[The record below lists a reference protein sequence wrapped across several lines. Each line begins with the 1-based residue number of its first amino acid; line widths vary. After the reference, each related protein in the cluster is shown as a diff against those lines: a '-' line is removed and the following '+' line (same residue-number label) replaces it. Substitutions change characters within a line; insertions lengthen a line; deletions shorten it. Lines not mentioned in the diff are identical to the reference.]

1 MAGLSRHDPGRVR
14 RPPFLGSADALEA
27 PPTLAELR
35 DYRRGAGVP
44 WYRGVAV
51 IGIGSLLGAALV
63 VCAAI
68 LLARAIDPVGLP
80 PAARLALLLVP
91 LSWTLLIL
99 GGFAWWLRWRLRDVR
114 LRRFARANGLGFVDR
129 AASGTLDWRVARTG
143 LGFPKDMV
151 NVERAAVLA
160 DGIVLARNQPV
171 AKPGGGSGF
180 RRPFAFAQ
188 LALPS
193 EVPHIVLKNRR
204 SRVLAL
210 AGLGLGNRAVLSL
223 EGDFDRY
230 FTLFCPAGYERDALE
245 IFTPDVMAALI
256 DVANDCEVE
265 LVDDR
270 LLLYFRFGLPLWKPE
285 TMDRVQAALALLRD
299 RFARQTIGYRDERAA
314 HPPGVAAGSG
324 AASASGRGI
333 ALAGRRTTSGTG
345 MPAAA
350 VVATAAV
357 LLLSAVVTA
366 LSVLVLPQL

>member
-1 MAGLSRHDPGRVR
+1 M
-14 RPPFLGSADALEA
+14 LEA

-44 WYRGVAV
+44 WHRGVAV
-51 IGIGSLLGAALV
+51 IAIGSLLGAALV
-63 VCAAI
+63 VCVAI
-68 LLARAIDPVGLP
+68 LLARAIDPAGIP
-80 PAARLALLLVP
+80 PLARPVLLLVP

-99 GGFAWWLRWRLRDVR
+99 GGFVWWLRWRLRDVR

-129 AASGTLDWRVARTG
+129 AASGTLEWRVARTG

-151 NVERAAVLA
+151 NVERAAVHA
-160 DGIVLARNQPV
+160 DGVVLARNQSV
-171 AKPGGGSGF
+171 AKPGGGTGF

-188 LALPS
+188 LDLPR

-210 AGLGLGNRAVLSL
+210 TGLGLGNRVVLSL

-245 IFTPDVMAALI
+245 IFTPDVMVALI
-256 DVANDCEVE
+256 DVASDCEVE
-265 LVDDR
+265 LVDDH
-270 LLLYFRFGLPLWKPE
+270 LLLYFRFGLPLWKAE
-285 TMDRVQAALALLRD
+285 KMDRVQAALALLRD
-299 RFARQTIGYRDERAA
+299 RFARQTSGYRDERAA
-314 HPPGVAAGSG
+314 YPS
-324 AASASGRGI
+324 AASGGI
-333 ALAGRRTTSGTG
+333 ALAGRRTTSSTG
-345 MPAAA
+345 VPAAA

-366 LSVLVLPQL
+366 LSVFVLPQL